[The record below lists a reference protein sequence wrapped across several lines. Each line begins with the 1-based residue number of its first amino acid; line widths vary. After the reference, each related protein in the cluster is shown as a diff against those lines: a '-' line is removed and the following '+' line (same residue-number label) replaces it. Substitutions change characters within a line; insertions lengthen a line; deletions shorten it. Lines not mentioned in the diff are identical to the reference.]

1 MLSMV
6 SYLVIYKLFWMLLL
20 FMDKFFTHLVFL
32 LLPRNS
38 RRETSHELYVFWN
51 LVVGNLV
58 LTKVIDIVIQNIGTV
73 IELD

>member
-1 MLSMV
+1 MV

-38 RRETSHELYVFWN
+38 RWETSHELNVFWN

-58 LTKVIDIVIQNIGTV
+58 LTKVINIVIQNIGTV